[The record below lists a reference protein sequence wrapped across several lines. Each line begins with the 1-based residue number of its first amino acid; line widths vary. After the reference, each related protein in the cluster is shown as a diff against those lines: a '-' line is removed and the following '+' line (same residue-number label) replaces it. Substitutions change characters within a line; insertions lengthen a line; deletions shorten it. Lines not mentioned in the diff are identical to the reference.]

1 MWGRAEGG
9 QGESWFGLRI
19 LVWTQNLYLINFS
32 HPFKLMLPLK
42 FKKVEWIVGH
52 VLSSGI

>member
-1 MWGRAEGG
+1 MAKENPVLVS
-9 QGESWFGLRI
+9 ESIFD
-19 LVWTQNLYLINFS
+19 LIFFFLNFKGNIYFS
-32 HPFKLMLPLK
+32 RPFKLMLPLK